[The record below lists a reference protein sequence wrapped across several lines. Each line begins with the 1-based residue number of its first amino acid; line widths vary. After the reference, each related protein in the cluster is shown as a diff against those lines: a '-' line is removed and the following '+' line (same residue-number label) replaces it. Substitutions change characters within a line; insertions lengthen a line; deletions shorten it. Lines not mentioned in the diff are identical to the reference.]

1 MLCDRLRNANKS
13 EYISPCL
20 APLVHNADLSSF
32 CRFYKLPASF
42 IKKVRQ
48 FNSSIRE
55 TFHKSWDMS
64 MKERSCEQ
72 KLASKFFLQFSLK
85 KWFTRKFCEA
95 ITCKYHKNSKN
106 NQFNLFLLDWER
118 EKAKKGPEYPSIIT
132 KVTREFFSTP
142 KHGVTY
148 TLNNHS

>member
-1 MLCDRLRNANKS
+1 MLCDQLRNANKS

-42 IKKVRQ
+42 LKKVRQ
-48 FNSSIRE
+48 FNSSIIVK
-55 TFHKSWDMS
+55 FHKSWDMS

-72 KLASKFFLQFSLK
+72 KLASEFFLQFSLK

-118 EKAKKGPEYPSIIT
+118 EKAKKGPEYPSIIA
-132 KVTREFFSTP
+132 KVTRIFLAKNT
-142 KHGVTY
+142 K
-148 TLNNHS
+148 